1 MLTNQKLCFKI
12 CWLGS
17 CWRSWRNNSWFLWGC
32 FQSRWPIYRWAWI
45 SRSISSV
52 EQCCLWGRS
61 VWLYSFGIQWKY
73 HVKLGIQ
80 SSFTR
85 ADYRPKSTASLPAS
99 SGSVAQ
105 FNQYL
110 EGTGSDPVEACLFF
124 RQTPFLQSTCENHYL
139 LYYLFFFIN
148 LQCEERWEPGV
159 TVGGHFGPVQVSR

>member
-73 HVKLGIQ
+73 HVKLGSRAAAASQGPITGQNRCKSSSLIWLCSSVQ
-80 SSFTR
+80 SVSRRHGFGSR
-85 ADYRPKSTASLPAS
+85 RSLP
-99 SGSVAQ
+99 
-105 FNQYL
+105 
-110 EGTGSDPVEACLFF
+110 FF
-124 RQTPFLQSTCENHYL
+124 RQSPFLQSTCENHYL
-139 LYYLFFFIN
+139 LYYLLFSLIYSA
-148 LQCEERWEPGV
+148 RK
-159 TVGGHFGPVQVSR
+159 GGSLV